1 VRTSGQRSR
10 PGSSYFLPSTTSP
23 CTSMI
28 WCTIA
33 APGPTLPVPI
43 SLSSIYRDWQ
53 AGHGLDWRTET
64 KHDYHGAVLAL
75 SSAFLFGASTPIAK
89 LLLGITDPLLLA
101 GLLYLGSG
109 AGLAL
114 VATGGRSLGLGRSE
128 APLRARD
135 LPWLGAIV
143 LFGGILGPAL
153 LMWGLTLTSASTGT
167 LLLNTE
173 GLATMAIAWVVFREN
188 VDRRIFLG
196 AMAILAGAVV
206 LSWPKA
212 AATGPQLSWGS
223 VLIVLACVAWGIDN
237 NLTRKLSAADPL
249 QIAMTK
255 GLAAGAVNLALALA
269 GGAPSPGLTTIAA
282 AAAVGFFG
290 YGVSLVFFVLG
301 LRHLG
306 AARTGAYF
314 STAPFIGAALA
325 LPLFGETP
333 TLALIAAA
341 LLMGIGVYLHLAD
354 AHDHEHLHEPLE
366 HEHRHVHDIHH
377 QHEHAPEVPAGEPH
391 SHWHRHPR
399 VLHKHPHYP
408 DLHHRHQHEHA

>member
-1 VRTSGQRSR
+1 MTR
-10 PGSSYFLPSTTSP
+10 
-23 CTSMI
+23 
-28 WCTIA
+28 
-33 APGPTLPVPI
+33 
-43 SLSSIYRDWQ
+43 
-53 AGHGLDWRTET
+53 T
-64 KHDYHGAVLAL
+64 KHDYNGPVLAL
-75 SSAFLFGASTPIAK
+75 SSAFLFGASTPFAK

-135 LPWLGAIV
+135 LPWLGATV
-143 LFGGILGPAL
+143 MFGGIVGPAL
-153 LMWGLTLTSASTGT
+153 LMWGLTLTPASAGA

-173 GLATMAIAWVVFREN
+173 GLATMAIAWLVFREN
-188 VDRRIFLG
+188 VDRRILMG

-206 LSWPKA
+206 LSWPEA

-223 VLIVLACVAWGIDN
+223 VLIVLACVSWGIDN

-249 QIAMTK
+249 QIAMIK
-255 GLAAGAVNLALALA
+255 GLAAGTVNLALGLA
-269 GGAPSPGLTTIAA
+269 RGAPLSGLTTLAA

-290 YGVSLVFFVLG
+290 YGVSLVLFVLG

-333 TLALIAAA
+333 TLASSARR
-341 LLMGIGVYLHLAD
+341 Y
-354 AHDHEHLHEPLE
+354 
-366 HEHRHVHDIHH
+366 
-377 QHEHAPEVPAGEPH
+377 
-391 SHWHRHPR
+391 
-399 VLHKHPHYP
+399 
-408 DLHHRHQHEHA
+408 